1 MAIGK
6 SAVQMVNVAAR
17 ILPAPF
23 DSLLQEINEKLTIG
37 FITSGTTCPNTTNDW
52 TTELNRLCP
61 GSFADINKLLSKI
74 QQ

>member
-1 MAIGK
+1 MVAIGK
-6 SAVQMVNVAAR
+6 SVVQVVNVAAG

-23 DSLLQEINEKLTIG
+23 DCLLQEINEKLTIG
-37 FITSGTTCPNTTNDW
+37 FTTSAATCPNATNAW

-74 QQ
+74 